1 MVLYFSTIIFELNK
15 SHFHVSFVSAEAKE
29 AKAEVSLMSLLSTLE
44 DISAFQYEEEQ
55 QETSESHNTPK
66 VPRTKSLEDLGI
78 EVGQGSACHCRRDLR
93 LQFGFLKGD

>member
-1 MVLYFSTIIFELNK
+1 
-15 SHFHVSFVSAEAKE
+15 
-29 AKAEVSLMSLLSTLE
+29 MSLLSTLE

-78 EVGQGSACHCRRDLR
+78 EVRPGSACRCGRGLR
-93 LQFGFLKGD
+93 LQFGFLRGIKMK

>member
-1 MVLYFSTIIFELNK
+1 
-15 SHFHVSFVSAEAKE
+15 
-29 AKAEVSLMSLLSTLE
+29 MSLLSTLE

-78 EVGQGSACHCRRDLR
+78 EVRPGSACRCGKA
-93 LQFGFLKGD
+93 FGSSLAF